1 MFLSET
7 ERFVRARG
15 STTALGEKVWEA
27 ICHEVK
33 GTKNQLPFFRHGL
46 LKLALTGMHLSA
58 TDCKRVFS
66 NSSMVGKA
74 VKADGLMS
82 QLRGMATQAKPEALA
97 EQNLVNVLGV
107 VDSNLVAHVMSLQV
121 ADEKKYKSLEGIC
134 HDAVSIVAGV
144 LGVPIDSPW
153 EAQAET
159 LAVASASS
167 GKAAARLVELNSD
180 GSMKSPGAILEGMN
194 IIVGSCVRRR
204 KDKMECEI
212 LAIDT
217 SVKLK
222 SLADGRAMRA
232 HMDSF
237 IRGEWQVFTPKAE
250 VHEIEDL
257 QPFGPL
263 SAHPDFDVAHTVAM
277 IHCEMHSLV
286 ENQDMH
292 DTMAKLKLC
301 IRPTKLVSKTAV
313 PKGKLILVPFS
324 TKVVA
329 RSSTETMQGA
339 VEVTLKKGCHD
350 RRFFIAATNIMPK
363 ASEDAPD
370 QLVGFLSPFFL
381 VQSVED
387 QSQANMTIVLS
398 GNKQTDIRIPML
410 KN

>member
-1 MFLSET
+1 
-7 ERFVRARG
+7 
-15 STTALGEKVWEA
+15 
-27 ICHEVK
+27 
-33 GTKNQLPFFRHGL
+33 
-46 LKLALTGMHLSA
+46 
-58 TDCKRVFS
+58 
-66 NSSMVGKA
+66 
-74 VKADGLMS
+74 MS
-82 QLRGMATQAKPEALA
+82 QLRTMATEANPGALA

-121 ADEKKYKSLEGIC
+121 AEEKKYKSLEGIC
-134 HDAVSIVAGV
+134 HDAVSIIAGV
-144 LGVPIDSPW
+144 IGVTIDSPW

-159 LAVASASS
+159 LPIASASP
-167 GKAAARLVELNSD
+167 GKSADRLVELNPD
-180 GSMKSPGAILEGMN
+180 GSMKTPGAILEGMN

-204 KDKMECEI
+204 KDKMECEV
-212 LAIDT
+212 LAIDN

-232 HMDSF
+232 QMDSF
-237 IRGEWQVFTPKAE
+237 IRGEWQVFTPKTE
-250 VHEIEDL
+250 VHEIEDI
-257 QPFGPL
+257 QPFGPQ
-263 SAHPDFDVAHTVAM
+263 SVHPDYHVARTVAM

-286 ENQDMH
+286 ENHEMH

-301 IRPTKLVSKTAV
+301 IRPTKLVVKTAV

-329 RSSTETMQGA
+329 KSSSETMQGA

-350 RRFFIAATNIMPK
+350 RRFFIAASNSMPK

-381 VQSVED
+381 VQNVED
-387 QSQANMTIVLS
+387 ESKANMTAVLS

-410 KN
+410 KNSVALSAGQELMVYKEKVPKKEEQLEAASPERRVKGKRAA